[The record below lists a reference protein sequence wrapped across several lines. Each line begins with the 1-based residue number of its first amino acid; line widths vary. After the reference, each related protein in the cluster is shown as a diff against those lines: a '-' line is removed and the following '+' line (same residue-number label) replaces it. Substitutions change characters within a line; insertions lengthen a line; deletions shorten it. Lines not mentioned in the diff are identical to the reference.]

1 LQVGAYSASRAIFNP
16 KQIMHPEAAEA
27 SAVSVKQYPKSDVFE
42 LVLNKDGIWKWEIA
56 KGYTF
61 NKPAHVKPGF
71 LRIGDS
77 KQVTALCQNKIITIS
92 ENLQKYHS
100 LEKLNA
106 IAIMHS
112 EKTVAHAVRV
122 LEDQALRICELP
134 KHVDGHKLI
143 PALQQ
148 TFLTP
153 EDVFELSS
161 KFDFRIIKPELIE
174 SCPELAD
181 KPLHFDYTHLFS
193 PDIRVKN
200 GKIEISGYHH
210 DAQNV
215 LETNEHFTMTPF
227 KTKELPEGFYQISIS
242 ALGSNPKSTVCFP
255 KHWTREKV
263 MNKIEESITNGT
275 IEKTESGRLS
285 IIGMIE
291 EGIKI
296 RSIID
301 PDTGLVISAYPFV
314 Y

>member
-1 LQVGAYSASRAIFNP
+1 
-16 KQIMHPEAAEA
+16 MHPEAAEA
-27 SAVSVKQYPKSDVFE
+27 LAVSVKQYPKSDVFE
-42 LVLNKDGIWKWEIA
+42 LVLNKDGIWKWKIA

-92 ENLQKYHS
+92 ENLQKHHS

-112 EKTVAHAVRV
+112 EKTVAHTVRV

-134 KHVDGHKLI
+134 KHVNGHKLI

-210 DAQNV
+210 DAKNI

-227 KTKELPEGFYQISIS
+227 KTKELPEGFYEISIK
-242 ALGSNPKSTVCFP
+242 ALDSTLKTTVCFP
-255 KHWTREKV
+255 KHWTQEKV
-263 MNKIEESITNGT
+263 MSKIEESIMNGVVVIQKNGRIA
-275 IEKTESGRLS
+275 IEGNIS
-285 IIGMIE
+285 

-296 RSIID
+296 TSIID
-301 PDTGLVISAYPFV
+301 PKTGLVISVYPDI